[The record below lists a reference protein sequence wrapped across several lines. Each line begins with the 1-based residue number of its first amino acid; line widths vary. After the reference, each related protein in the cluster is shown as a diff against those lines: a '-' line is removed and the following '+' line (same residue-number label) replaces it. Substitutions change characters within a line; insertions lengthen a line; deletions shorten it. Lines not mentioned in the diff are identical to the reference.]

1 MSVTRLGADTGVI
14 LPRPALVD
22 RHGRAWRKADIDVL
36 AMQLINAENYFHK
49 KAKHMLADT
58 EKAIAKTAQ
67 VSAEFSAVI
76 DRFVATE
83 NRLADESKRVAG
95 SVKASAERMGQGIDR
110 LQKSADFERLER
122 YVALLERAAVAMQTL
137 AELEA
142 SGRLEKIA
150 AAIR

>member
-1 MSVTRLGADTGVI
+1 M
-14 LPRPALVD
+14 
-22 RHGRAWRKADIDVL
+22 
-36 AMQLINAENYFHK
+36 
-49 KAKHMLADT
+49 
-58 EKAIAKTAQ
+58 
-67 VSAEFSAVI
+67 I

-83 NRLADESKRVAG
+83 NRLAGPIQAG
-95 SVKASAERMGQGIDR
+95 RRSSKASAERMDR
-110 LQKSADFERLER
+110 ESTGELQKSADFERLER